1 MQDDES
7 VAMGLIVHG
16 GNARSDA
23 LQAISKARAGDF
35 EAADALLAHGA
46 RELAVAHD
54 IQTDQLSAEARE
66 PGATEM
72 TLLMAHAQ
80 DHLMNAMTVHDLATQ
95 MVELCRQL
103 VGGQTQGKGRR

>member
-35 EAADALLAHGA
+35 EAADA
-46 RELAVAHD
+46 
-54 IQTDQLSAEARE
+54 
-66 PGATEM
+66 
-72 TLLMAHAQ
+72 
-80 DHLMNAMTVHDLATQ
+80 
-95 MVELCRQL
+95 
-103 VGGQTQGKGRR
+103 